1 MTLANLFQWCIQ
13 VGLITLAA
21 AAVLRMIRIEAPV
34 LRHGFWRVLLA
45 IGLVLPIV
53 QPWRPAPA
61 LRTDSLAAV
70 IASAPSGAATA
81 PVAAAGP
88 SASHVF
94 GQVVADH
101 WIAWIGFVLAAGVAI
116 RFAWLFAGI
125 LRLRRLCKAGHVA
138 SLDGEYDD
146 LVARIRAR
154 AELRY
159 VPRIGQPV
167 TFGLFRPIVLLP
179 DRFPTLDPLLRRTV
193 LAHELWH
200 VKRRDWGWVLFEESI
215 RAAMWFNP
223 AVSWLVS
230 KVQSTREEVVDEL
243 TVQVTNARKAY
254 LEALLLFAD
263 EPTLFPAAPLARRR
277 HLFHRMLLISRE
289 AVMSS
294 RRIVSSFAAAALVVA
309 AAGWYGVSAFPLTE
323 EPQTSTQAPT
333 RDRRPG
339 EAAPETSV
347 EREVQARLQANPTR
361 ELYFQL
367 IELQKARGAYR
378 DLDVTLDAVQRA
390 YPRDAQVYTQLSQ
403 IYNGLS
409 RFEDAIAMLQH
420 VAAIDSTNPQTH
432 QIIATYYWE
441 KAFKDGSLTP
451 QQRFEYTRAGIAATD
466 KALQLSP
473 DYVDALIYKNILL
486 RMEAQQNPA
495 NSTALI
501 AEADA
506 LRTRAMELQRERR
519 GVSGGVAGGVPGAV
533 PDGVPG
539 GVAGGVKREQMA
551 FSPAPGQP
559 PPPPP
564 PPPPGEASVTVQDP
578 GPPVRASNIGLV
590 DGLTPFRVGGTIK
603 PPVKVRDVKP
613 VYPPIAQQAGVQG
626 VVIIEAVIDTNGNV
640 YSARVLRGQPLL
652 DEAALQAVSGWQ
664 FQPTHFNGVPTPIV
678 MTVTVNFA
686 LDK

>member
-21 AAVLRMIRIEAPV
+21 AIALRMIRIEAPV

-45 IGLVLPIV
+45 VGLVLPIV
-53 QPWRPAPA
+53 QPWAPAPTPI
-61 LRTDSLAAV
+61 TDSLNAAIV
-70 IASAPSGAATA
+70 SAPSGTATTSVSAAQ
-81 PVAAAGP
+81 P
-88 SASHVF
+88 SAPAMLGRF
-94 GQVVADH
+94 VAGH
-101 WIAWIGFVLAAGVAI
+101 WLAWIGFVLAAGVAI

-125 LRLRRLCKAGHVA
+125 LRLRRLCKAGQVA

-146 LVARIRAR
+146 LVTRIRAR
-154 AELRY
+154 AEVRY

-179 DRFPTLDPLLRRTV
+179 DRFPTLDPMLRRTV

-200 VKRRDWGWVLFEESI
+200 VKRRDWGWVLLEESI
-215 RAAMWFNP
+215 RAVMWFNP

-243 TVQVTNARKAY
+243 TVQLTNARKAY

-294 RRIVSSFAAAALVVA
+294 RRILTSFAAAAIVVA
-309 AAGWYGVSAFPLTE
+309 GAGWYGVSAFPLTA
-323 EPQTSTQAPT
+323 EPQSSAQAPA

-347 EREVQARLQANPTR
+347 EREVQARLQANPSR
-361 ELYFQL
+361 DLYFQL

-378 DLDVTLDAVQRA
+378 DLDVTIDAVQRA
-390 YPRDAQVYTQLSQ
+390 YPRDAQVYTRLSQ

-420 VAAIDSTNPQTH
+420 VAAIDATNPQTQ

-441 KAFKDGSLTP
+441 KAFKDASLTP

-466 KALQLSP
+466 KALELNP
-473 DYVDALIYKNILL
+473 DYVDALVYKNILL

-495 NSTALI
+495 NSAALI

-506 LRTRAMELQRERR
+506 LRTRALELQRARSGAR
-519 GVSGGVAGGVPGAV
+519 GGVAGGVPG
-533 PDGVPG
+533 GVPG
-539 GVAGGVKREQMA
+539 GVAGGVARSEMA
-551 FSPAPGQP
+551 FSPAPGQAP

-564 PPPPGEASVTVQDP
+564 PPPPPVTVDGETYQRAGAP
-578 GPPVRASNIGLV
+578 QQAPPPEFVDGVRAL
-590 DGLTPFRVGGTIK
+590 RVGGNIK
-603 PPVKVRDVKP
+603 APRKIRDVKP

-626 VVIIEAVIDTNGNV
+626 VVIIEAVIDSLGNI
-640 YSARVLRGQPLL
+640 YSARVLRGAPLL
-652 DEAALQAVSGWQ
+652 DEAALQAVQGWQ
-664 FQPTHFNGVPTPIV
+664 FEPTQINGVPAPIV
-678 MTVTVNFA
+678 MTVTVNFT

>member
-1 MTLANLFQWCIQ
+1 MTIANLFQWCIQ
-13 VGLITLAA
+13 VGLLTLAA
-21 AAVLRMIRIEAPV
+21 AIVLRLIRIEAPI

-61 LRTDSLAAV
+61 LPTDSLAAV
-70 IASAPSGAATA
+70 IVSAPPGAATA
-81 PVAAAGP
+81 PVAPASP

-101 WIAWIGFVLAAGVAI
+101 WIAWIGFVLAVGVAI

-125 LRLRRLCKAGHVA
+125 LRLRRLCKAGQVA
-138 SLDGEYDD
+138 LLDGEYDD

-154 AELRY
+154 AEVRY

-179 DRFPTLDPLLRRTV
+179 DRFPTLDPVLRRTV

-200 VKRRDWGWVLFEESI
+200 VKRRDWGWVLIEESI

-243 TVQVTNARKAY
+243 TVQLTNARKAY

-294 RRIVSSFAAAALVVA
+294 RRIVTSFAAAAIVVA
-309 AAGWYGVSAFPLTE
+309 GVGWYGVSAFPLTAE
-323 EPQTSTQAPT
+323 ARSSTQTPT

-378 DLDVTLDAVQRA
+378 DLDVTIDAVQRA
-390 YPRDAQVYTQLSQ
+390 YPRDAQVYTRLSQ

-420 VAAIDSTNPQTH
+420 VAAIDPTNPQTH

-441 KAFKDGSLTP
+441 KAFKDTSLTP
-451 QQRFEYTRAGIAATD
+451 QQRFEYTRAGIASTD
-466 KALQLSP
+466 KALQINP
-473 DYVDALIYKNILL
+473 DYVDSLVYKNILL
-486 RMEAQQNPA
+486 RMEAQQNPS
-495 NSTALI
+495 NSAALI

-519 GVSGGVAGGVPGAV
+519 GVSGGVAGGVPG
-533 PDGVPG
+533 GVPG
-539 GVAGGVKREQMA
+539 GVAGGVKREEMA
-551 FSPAPGQP
+551 FSPAPGQAPSP

-564 PPPPGEASVTVQDP
+564 PPVTVDGETYQRATAP
-578 GPPVRASNIGLV
+578 QPPPPMPEFV
-590 DGLTPFRVGGTIK
+590 DGMRLVRVGGSIK
-603 PPVKVRDVKP
+603 PPKKIRDVKP
-613 VYPPIAQQAGVQG
+613 AYPPLAQSAGVQG
-626 VVIIEAVIDTNGNV
+626 VVIIQAILDTYGNV
-640 YSARVLRGQPLL
+640 YSAHVLRGQPLL

-664 FQPTHFNGVPTPIV
+664 FEPTLLNGVPTPLA
-678 MTVTVNFA
+678 MTVTVNFTM
-686 LDK
+686 DK